1 VSLPLCL
8 SELPMEADRAA
19 EILRTLADGVDPFTG
34 EVFDRLSPLQNPE
47 CVRALFAGVEA
58 LERAANS
65 QGKRRKRDRSLP
77 DRAGQSWDE
86 REDEELT
93 ERFDAGCSVTD
104 LAVHHQRTSGAI
116 RARLVRLVKIQ
127 NRDEAK

>member
-1 VSLPLCL
+1 
-8 SELPMEADRAA
+8 MEADRAA
-19 EILRTLADGVDPFTG
+19 EILRTLADGVDAFTG
-34 EVFDRLSPLQNPE
+34 EVFDRLSPLQNLE

-58 LERAANS
+58 LERAAYS

-104 LAVHHQRTSGAI
+104 LAGHHQRTSGVI
-116 RARLVRLVKIQ
+116 RARLVRLVKIE